1 MYKYF
6 IHQIS
11 RPIIFINK
19 ILFSLRYRL
28 SFYLFSKKIYPS
40 EFKKHCLITG
50 MTWSWKSELL
60 KYLINFQIFKNRSSI
75 IIIDPHWDV
84 AKEIVSNKYL
94 DKSRVVY
101 FTPEL
106 LKQWVFALNPFAVK
120 LNDNEIDIYSNELAL
135 VFEEMIKS
143 SSTLTLNMKS
153 LLVPCIAVLLKRENS
168 SLRDLQRFMLENNED
183 LVALWTKSKNPAVA
197 SFYKDNFNS
206 PIYSITKQSI
216 AVKIQ
221 SLLNSHIF
229 TKITSVNETINLKWL
244 ISQKKIIVF
253 NLSKWMLWSDV
264 SQAIGRF
271 IVALVQSIA
280 INRANIPI
288 EYRIPVNLFID
299 EFQNYTTKSVKSILE
314 ESRKYSL
321 HITLA
326 SQMLWKNI
334 NLILKESIT
343 SNTNVKI
350 IGANSYAQINYFAKE
365 TGANKEALQRLT
377 VWNFYISSNF
387 VKPFRYTVPKLF
399 LGDRNKMD
407 KVMYTKFE
415 QEQAKLYYSQ
425 KEQIDTP
432 PKPLFDM

>member
-1 MYKYF
+1 M
-6 IHQIS
+6 
-11 RPIIFINK
+11 IIDFLHTM
-19 ILFSLRYRL
+19 LFKVRMKL

-40 EFKKHCLITG
+40 EFKKHTLITW
-50 MTWSWKSELL
+50 MTGSWKSELL
-60 KYLINFQIFKNRSSI
+60 KYLINFQISKNKSAVI
-75 IIIDPHWDV
+75 VLDPHGDV
-84 AKEIVSNKYL
+84 AKEIVENKFL

-101 FTPEL
+101 FTPKL
-106 LKQWVFALNPFAVK
+106 LKRGVFALNPFAVK
-120 LNDNEIDIYSNELAL
+120 LSDNEIDIYSNELAL

-153 LLVPCIAVLLKRENS
+153 LLVPCIWVLLKRDNS

-183 LVALWTKSKNPAVA
+183 LIALWTKSNNPAVA
-197 SFYKDNFNS
+197 QFFKENFNS

-229 TKITSVNETINLKWL
+229 TNITSVNESINLKGL

-264 SQAIGRF
+264 SMALGRF

-288 EYRIPVNLFID
+288 EYRMPINLFID
-299 EFQNYTTKSVKSILE
+299 EFQNYTTKSVKAILE

-334 NLILKESIT
+334 NPILKESIT

-350 IGANSYAQINYFAKE
+350 IGANSYSQINYFSKE
-365 TGANKEALQRLT
+365 TGINKESLQRLS

-387 VKPFRYTVPKLF
+387 IQPFLYRVPKLF
-399 LGDRNKMD
+399 LGDKNSMTQE
-407 KVMYTKFE
+407 MFTKFE
-415 QEQAKLYYSQ
+415 QEQIKLYYTQ
-425 KEQIDTP
+425 KPTKDEP
-432 PKPLFDM
+432 LKPLFDIEN